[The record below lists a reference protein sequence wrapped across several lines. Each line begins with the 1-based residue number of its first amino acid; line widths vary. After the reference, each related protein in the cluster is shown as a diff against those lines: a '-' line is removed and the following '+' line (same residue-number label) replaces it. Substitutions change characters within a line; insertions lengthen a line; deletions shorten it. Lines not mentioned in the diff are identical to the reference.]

1 MRRGL
6 LLIAVLGTALGSGW
20 VAAQTAPTGSP
31 STPPAKAEDKAATG
45 PGTTGPGAGR
55 GMQRPRM
62 VGRGPMGEG
71 MGMGGMCPLM
81 VGPGT
86 KVEVKKLPKGVT
98 ITLTNDNADTVLR
111 LQKMAEAMR
120 LMHEAHAP

>member
-1 MRRGL
+1 
-6 LLIAVLGTALGSGW
+6 
-20 VAAQTAPTGSP
+20 
-31 STPPAKAEDKAATG
+31 
-45 PGTTGPGAGR
+45 
-55 GMQRPRM
+55 
-62 VGRGPMGEG
+62 
-71 MGMGGMCPLM
+71 M